1 MYLVVWGW
9 KGLSC
14 VFGGVGRER
23 VKLCIWWCREG
34 KG

>member
-1 MYLVVWGW
+1 MYLVVWGG